1 VTQLLRAA
9 WIVLRKDLRIE
20 LRTGEVVVTT
30 ALFAS
35 LVTVIASLSFY
46 VDENSARLVAPGV
59 LWIAV
64 AFSGVLAM
72 GRSWSRE
79 RDHDVLRGLLLSP
92 VPRSAIYVGK
102 SIGTFLFL
110 AVVEVVLVLEV
121 AILFNLDL
129 GPIAGSLAVL
139 LVLGTIGFTAT
150 GNLFAAMGTRTS
162 ARDMVLAV
170 ALFPVISP
178 ALLCGVVATRELLL
192 GAPFSELW
200 SWMQI
205 LAAFDIAFV
214 TVGMLLFE
222 PLVCD

>member
-1 VTQLLRAA
+1 VNLLRAA
-9 WIVLRKDLRIE
+9 WLVLRKDLRIE
-20 LRTGEVVVTT
+20 MRTGEVVVTT

-35 LVTVIASLSFY
+35 LVTVIASLSFF
-46 VDENSARLVAPGV
+46 VEERSAKQVAPGV

-72 GRSWSRE
+72 SRSWSRE

-92 VPRSAIYVGK
+92 VPRAAIYLGK
-102 SIGTFLFL
+102 ALGTVLFL
-110 AVVEVVLVLEV
+110 AIVEVVLVLEV
-121 AILFNLDL
+121 AVLFNLDL
-129 GPIAGSLAVL
+129 APVIGQLAML
-139 LVLGTIGFTAT
+139 LALGTLGFAAT

-178 ALLCGVVATRELLL
+178 ALLCGVVATREVLA
-192 GAPFSELW
+192 GAPISELW
-200 SWMQI
+200 AWLRI
-205 LAAFDIAFV
+205 LTAFDLAFI
-214 TVGMLLFE
+214 TAGMLLFE

>member
-1 VTQLLRAA
+1 MTLLRAA
-9 WIVLRKDLRIE
+9 WLVLRKDLRIE

-46 VDENSARLVAPGV
+46 VDQRSALLVAPGV

-72 GRSWSRE
+72 SRSWSRE

-92 VPRSAIYVGK
+92 IPRAAIYIGK
-102 SIGTFLFL
+102 SLGTVLFL
-110 AVVEVVLVLEV
+110 AVVEVVLVFEV
-121 AILFNLDL
+121 AVLFNLDIR
-129 GPIAGSLAVL
+129 PIIGSLFAL
-139 LVLGTIGFTAT
+139 LGLGTLGFAAT

-178 ALLCGVVATRELLL
+178 ALLCGVVATRELLA
-192 GAPFSELW
+192 GAPASELW
-200 SWMQI
+200 AWLKI
-205 LAAFDIAFV
+205 LTAFDLAFIAA
-214 TVGMLLFE
+214 GMLLFE

>member
-1 VTQLLRAA
+1 MSLLRAA
-9 WIVLRKDLRIE
+9 WLVLRKDLRIE

-46 VDENSARLVAPGV
+46 IDEQSARLVAPGV

-79 RDHDVLRGLLLSP
+79 RDHDVLRGLMLSP
-92 VPRSAIYVGK
+92 IPRAAIYVGK
-102 SIGTFLFL
+102 SLGTVLFL
-110 AVVEVVLVLEV
+110 AIVEAVLVLEV
-121 AILFNLDL
+121 AVLFNLNI
-129 GPIAGSLAVL
+129 GPILGSLAAL
-139 LVLGTIGFTAT
+139 LGLGTIGFAAT

-178 ALLCGVVATRELLL
+178 ALLCGVVATRELLA
-192 GAPFSELW
+192 GAPASDLW
-200 SWMQI
+200 AWLRIMG
-205 LAAFDIAFV
+205 AFDLAFIV
-214 TVGMLLFE
+214 AGMMLFE

>member
-1 VTQLLRAA
+1 MTLIHAA
-9 WIVLRKDLRIE
+9 WLVLRKDLRIE

-35 LVTVIASLSFY
+35 LVTVIASLSFFI
-46 VDENSARLVAPGV
+46 DPRSAKLVAPGV
-59 LWIAV
+59 LWIAI

-79 RDHDVLRGLLLSP
+79 RDHDVLRGLLMSP
-92 VPRSAIYVGK
+92 IPRAAIYVGK
-102 SIGTFLFL
+102 SLGTVLFL
-110 AVVEVVLVLEV
+110 AVVELVLVVEV
-121 AILFNLDL
+121 AVLFNLDL
-129 GPIAGSLAVL
+129 TLIWGRLGIL
-139 LVLGTIGFTAT
+139 LTLGTLGFAAT

-178 ALLCGVVATRELLL
+178 ALLCGVVATRELLA
-192 GAPFSELW
+192 GAPPAELYAW
-200 SWMQI
+200 LRI
-205 LAAFDIAFV
+205 LTAFDIVFITA
-214 TVGMLLFE
+214 GMLLFE

>member
-1 VTQLLRAA
+1 VNLLRAA
-9 WIVLRKDLRIE
+9 WLVLRKDLRIE
-20 LRTGEVVVTT
+20 MRTGEVVVTT

-35 LVTVIASLSFY
+35 LVTVIASLSFF
-46 VDENSARLVAPGV
+46 VEERSAKQVAPGV

-72 GRSWSRE
+72 SRSWSRE

-92 VPRSAIYVGK
+92 VPRSAIYLGK
-102 SIGTFLFL
+102 ALGTVLFL
-110 AVVEVVLVLEV
+110 AIVEVVLVLEV
-121 AILFNLDL
+121 AVLFNLDL
-129 GPIAGSLAVL
+129 APVVGQLAML
-139 LVLGTIGFTAT
+139 LALGTLGFAAT

-178 ALLCGVVATRELLL
+178 ALLCGVVATREVLA
-192 GAPFSELW
+192 GAPISELW
-200 SWMQI
+200 AWLRI
-205 LAAFDIAFV
+205 LTAFDLAFI
-214 TVGMLLFE
+214 TAGMLLFE

>member
-1 VTQLLRAA
+1 MNLLRAA
-9 WIVLRKDLRIE
+9 WLVLRKDLRIE
-20 LRTGEVVVTT
+20 MRTGEVVVTT

-35 LVTVIASLSFY
+35 LVTVIASLSFF
-46 VDENSARLVAPGV
+46 VEERSAKQVAPGV

-72 GRSWSRE
+72 SRSWSRE

-92 VPRSAIYVGK
+92 VPRAAIYLGK
-102 SIGTFLFL
+102 SLGTVLFL
-110 AVVEVVLVLEV
+110 AIVEVVLVLEV
-121 AILFNLDL
+121 AVLFNLDL
-129 GPIAGSLAVL
+129 APVAGQLAL
-139 LVLGTIGFTAT
+139 LLALGTLGFAAT

-178 ALLCGVVATRELLL
+178 ALLCGVVATREVLA
-192 GAPFSELW
+192 GAPISELW
-200 SWMQI
+200 AWLRI
-205 LAAFDIAFV
+205 LAAFDLAFI
-214 TVGMLLFE
+214 TAGMLLFE

>member
-1 VTQLLRAA
+1 VNHLRAA
-9 WIVLRKDLRIE
+9 WLVLRKDLKIE

-35 LVTVIASLSFY
+35 LVTVISSLSFY
-46 VDENSARLVAPGV
+46 VDEKSARLVAPGV

-79 RDHDVLRGLLLSP
+79 RDNDVLRGLLLSP

-102 SIGTFLFL
+102 SIGTILFL

-121 AILFNLDL
+121 ALLFNLDL
-129 GPIAGSLAVL
+129 AAIIGPLSVL
-139 LVLGTIGFTAT
+139 LALGTIGFAAA

-170 ALFPVISP
+170 ALFPVIAP

-192 GAPFSELW
+192 GAPFSEMW
-200 SWMQI
+200 AWIRI
-205 LAAFDIAFV
+205 LAAFDVAFV

>member
-1 VTQLLRAA
+1 VTMLRAA
-9 WIVLRKDLRIE
+9 WLVLRKDLQIE

-35 LVTVIASLSFY
+35 LVTVIASLSFW
-46 VDENSARLVAPGV
+46 VDARNAKLVAPGV

-72 GRSWSRE
+72 SRSWSRE
-79 RDHDVLRGLLLSP
+79 RDNDVLRGLLMSP
-92 VPRSAIYVGK
+92 IPRAAIYVGK
-102 SIGTFLFL
+102 SLGTVLFL
-110 AVVEVVLVLEV
+110 AIVEVVLVLEV

-129 GPIAGSLAVL
+129 APIAGRLAL
-139 LVLGTIGFTAT
+139 LLAFGTLGFAAT

-178 ALLCGVVATRELLL
+178 ALLCGVVVTRELLG
-192 GAPFSELW
+192 GAPESDLW
-200 SWMQI
+200 AWLRI
-205 LAAFDIAFV
+205 LAAFDLAFI
-214 TVGMLLFE
+214 TAGMLLFE

>member
-1 VTQLLRAA
+1 VSLLRAA
-9 WIVLRKDLRIE
+9 WLVLRKDLRIE

-46 VDENSARLVAPGV
+46 IDEQSARLVAPGV

-92 VPRSAIYVGK
+92 IPRAAIYVGK
-102 SIGTFLFL
+102 SLGTILFL
-110 AVVEVVLVLEV
+110 AIVEAVLVLEV
-121 AILFNLDL
+121 AVLFNLNI
-129 GPIAGSLAVL
+129 GPILGSLAAL
-139 LVLGTIGFTAT
+139 LGLGTIGFAAT

-178 ALLCGVVATRELLL
+178 ALLCGVVATRELLA
-192 GAPFSELW
+192 GAPASDLW
-200 SWMQI
+200 SWLRIMG
-205 LAAFDIAFV
+205 AFDLAFIV
-214 TVGMLLFE
+214 AGMMLFE

>member
-1 VTQLLRAA
+1 VKLLRAA
-9 WIVLRKDLRIE
+9 WLVLRKDLQIE
-20 LRTGEVVVTT
+20 LRTGEVVVTS

-35 LVTVIASLSFY
+35 LVTVLASLSFY
-46 VDENSARLVAPGV
+46 IDEQSAKLVAPGV

-72 GRSWSRE
+72 SRSWSRE
-79 RDHDVLRGLLLSP
+79 RDHDVLRGLLMSP
-92 VPRSAIYVGK
+92 IPRAAIYLGK
-102 SIGTFLFL
+102 SLGTVLFL
-110 AVVEVVLVLEV
+110 IIVEAVLVLEV

-129 GPIAGSLAVL
+129 GPIVGRLSAL
-139 LVLGTIGFTAT
+139 LLLGTLGFAAT

-178 ALLCGVVATRELLL
+178 ALLCGVVATRELLA
-192 GAPFSELW
+192 GAPLSELW
-200 SWMQI
+200 SWLRI
-205 LAAFDIAFV
+205 LGSFDLAFITA
-214 TVGMLLFE
+214 GMLLFE

>member
-1 VTQLLRAA
+1 MTLLRAA
-9 WIVLRKDLRIE
+9 WLVLRKDLRIE
-20 LRTGEVVVTT
+20 LRTGEVVVTS

-46 VDENSARLVAPGV
+46 VDERSARQVAPGV

-72 GRSWSRE
+72 SRSWSRE
-79 RDHDVLRGLLLSP
+79 RDHDVLRGLLMAP
-92 VPRSAIYVGK
+92 IPRASIYLGK
-102 SIGTFLFL
+102 ALGTVLFL
-110 AVVEVVLVLEV
+110 LIVEAVLVLEV
-121 AILFNLDL
+121 AVLFNLDL
-129 GPIAGSLAVL
+129 GPIVGRLSIL
-139 LVLGTIGFTAT
+139 LLLGTLGFAAT

-178 ALLCGVVATRELLL
+178 ALLCGVVATRELLA
-192 GAPFSELW
+192 GAPVSEMW
-200 SWMQI
+200 SWLRI
-205 LAAFDIAFV
+205 LFAFDVAFI
-214 TVGMLLFE
+214 TAGMILFE

>member
-1 VTQLLRAA
+1 MNHIRAA
-9 WIVLRKDLRIE
+9 WLVLRKDLKIE

-30 ALFAS
+30 ALFAT
-35 LVTVIASLSFY
+35 LVTVISSLSFY
-46 VDENSARLVAPGV
+46 VDEKNARLVAPGV

-79 RDHDVLRGLLLSP
+79 RDNDVLRGLLLSP

-102 SIGTFLFL
+102 SIGTILFL
-110 AVVEVVLVLEV
+110 AIVEVVLVLEV
-121 AILFNLDL
+121 GLLFNLDL
-129 GPIAGSLAVL
+129 APILGPLSLL
-139 LVLGTIGFTAT
+139 LALGTIGFAAA

-170 ALFPVISP
+170 ALFPVIAP

-192 GAPFSELW
+192 GAPFSEMW
-200 SWMQI
+200 AWIRI
-205 LAAFDIAFV
+205 LAAFDVAFV

>member
-1 VTQLLRAA
+1 MLRAA
-9 WIVLRKDLRIE
+9 WLVLQKDLRIE

-46 VDENSARLVAPGV
+46 VDENSAKVVAPGV
-59 LWIAV
+59 LWVAV

-72 GRSWSRE
+72 SRSWSRE

-92 VPRSAIYVGK
+92 VPRPAIYLGK
-102 SIGTFLFL
+102 SLGSVLFL
-110 AVVEVVLVLEV
+110 AIVEVVLVLEV
-121 AILFNLDL
+121 AVMFNLDL
-129 GPIAGSLAVL
+129 ASVAGPIALLLA
-139 LVLGTIGFTAT
+139 LGTLGFAAT

-178 ALLCGVVATRELLL
+178 ALLCGVVATREVLA
-192 GAPFSELW
+192 GAPLSELW
-200 SWMQI
+200 AWVRI
-205 LAAFDIAFV
+205 LAAFDLAFV
-214 TVGMLLFE
+214 TAGMLLFE

>member
-1 VTQLLRAA
+1 MTMLRAI
-9 WIVLRKDLRIE
+9 WLVLRKDLQIE

-35 LVTVIASLSFY
+35 LVTVIASLSFW
-46 VDENSARLVAPGV
+46 VDEQSAKLVAPGV

-72 GRSWSRE
+72 SRSWSRE
-79 RDHDVLRGLLLSP
+79 RDNDVLRGLLLSP
-92 VPRSAIYVGK
+92 IPRAAIYIGK
-102 SIGTFLFL
+102 SLGTVLFL
-110 AVVEVVLVLEV
+110 AVVEIVLVIEV
-121 AILFNLDL
+121 AVLFNLDL
-129 GPIAGSLAVL
+129 APVIGRLGLLLAF
-139 LVLGTIGFTAT
+139 GTIGFAAT

-178 ALLCGVVATRELLL
+178 ALLCGVVATRELLGGAPESDLWAWLRIL
-192 GAPFSELW
+192 GA
-200 SWMQI
+200 
-205 LAAFDIAFV
+205 FDLAFV
-214 TVGMLLFE
+214 TAGMLLFE

>member
-1 VTQLLRAA
+1 VKLLRAA
-9 WIVLRKDLRIE
+9 LIVLRKDLQIE

-46 VDENSARLVAPGV
+46 VDEKSARVVAPGV
-59 LWIAV
+59 LWTAV

-79 RDHDVLRGLLLSP
+79 RDNDVLRGLLLSP
-92 VPRSAIYVGK
+92 IPRAAIYVGK
-102 SIGTFLFL
+102 SIGTMLFL
-110 AVVEVVLVLEV
+110 AIVEAVLVLEV
-121 AILFNLDL
+121 AVLFNLDL
-129 GPIAGSLAVL
+129 KAIVGPLAAL
-139 LVLGTIGFTAT
+139 LALGTIGFAAT

-192 GAPFSELW
+192 GAPLSELW
-200 SWMQI
+200 SWMRI
-205 LAAFDIAFV
+205 LAAFDLAFI
-214 TVGMLLFE
+214 TAGMLLFE

>member
-1 VTQLLRAA
+1 MTLLRAA
-9 WIVLRKDLRIE
+9 WLVLRKDLQIE

-35 LVTVIASLSFY
+35 LVTVIASLSFFI
-46 VDENSARLVAPGV
+46 DQKSAKLVAPGV
-59 LWIAV
+59 LWIAI

-79 RDHDVLRGLLLSP
+79 RDHDVLRGLLMSP
-92 VPRSAIYVGK
+92 IPRAAIYIGK
-102 SIGTFLFL
+102 SLGTVLFL
-110 AVVEVVLVLEV
+110 AIVEIVLVVEVAV
-121 AILFNLDL
+121 LFNLDL
-129 GPIAGSLAVL
+129 GPILGRLAL
-139 LVLGTIGFTAT
+139 LLALGTLGFAAT

-178 ALLCGVVATRELLL
+178 ALLCGVVATRELLA
-192 GAPFSELW
+192 GAPVSDLYAW
-200 SWMQI
+200 LRI
-205 LAAFDIAFV
+205 LAAFDIAFI
-214 TVGMLLFE
+214 TAGMMLFE

>member
-1 VTQLLRAA
+1 LLRAA
-9 WIVLRKDLRIE
+9 WLVLRKDLRIE

-46 VDENSARLVAPGV
+46 IDEQSARLVAPGV

-79 RDHDVLRGLLLSP
+79 RDHDVLRGLMLSP
-92 VPRSAIYVGK
+92 IPRAAIYVGK
-102 SIGTFLFL
+102 SLGTVLFL
-110 AVVEVVLVLEV
+110 AIVEAVLVLEV
-121 AILFNLDL
+121 AVLFNLNI
-129 GPIAGSLAVL
+129 GPILGSLAAL
-139 LVLGTIGFTAT
+139 LGLGTIGFAAT

-178 ALLCGVVATRELLL
+178 ALLCGVVATRELLA
-192 GAPFSELW
+192 GAPASDLW
-200 SWMQI
+200 AWLRIMG
-205 LAAFDIAFV
+205 AFDLAFIV
-214 TVGMLLFE
+214 AGMMLFE